1 METLIII
8 LFFKDLTLFRNG
20 NQTERLANVMLF
32 VMLNVMLELS
42 SNIPVI
48 SPSVDTVI

>member
-1 METLIII
+1 METLIIL

-48 SPSVDTVI
+48 SPSGDTVI